1 MAIRNMRIEG
11 DDILRKKSRAVEKF
25 GFVPCGDITLREG
38 PEAGAP
44 RIAFEKVLG

>member
-1 MAIRNMRIEG
+1 MASVRIDTHADNAPMR
-11 DDILRKKSRAVEKF
+11 RAVEKF
-25 GFVPCGDITLREG
+25 GFIPCGDITLREG